1 MTQSNK
7 HFNTQAI
14 HYGYS
19 PLDSQ
24 GALVPPV
31 FQTSTFVFPTAQYG
45 ADCFAGKQKG
55 YFYSRISNPTLELLE
70 KRLAQLEN
78 GEGAVVFSSGI
89 GAITSSCW
97 SLLKPGDELI
107 ADMTLYGCTFTFFN
121 HGLAKFGI
129 KIKHVDLTNLEKL
142 KEAITEKTKLIFFET
157 PANPNMRVSDI
168 TKISEIAHQHNILV
182 MVDSTYC
189 SPYLQQPLGLGADIV
204 VHSMTKYLSG
214 HGDVTAGAIITTHAL
229 ADKIRVEGLKDM
241 TGACLSP
248 HDASLILRGIK
259 TLGIRME
266 QICQNAQRIA
276 QYLEDNPKVETIY
289 YPGLASFP
297 QYELAKRQMR
307 LAGGMIAIELKGGI
321 KAGREFLNRLNL
333 FSRAVSLGDCES
345 LAQHPATMTHATYS
359 AEERQRHGI
368 SDGLIRLSIG
378 LEDVN
383 DLIADLKQALV

>member
-1 MTQSNK
+1 MMQDNK

-45 ADCFAGKQKG
+45 ADCFAGRRKG
-55 YFYSRISNPTLELLE
+55 HFYSRISNPTLNLLE
-70 KRLAQLEN
+70 KRLAQLEG
-78 GEGAVVFSSGI
+78 GEGAVVFSSGM
-89 GAITSSCW
+89 GAITSTCW
-97 SLLKPGDELI
+97 SLLQPGDELI

-121 HGLAKFGI
+121 HGLAKFGV

-168 TKISEIAHQHNILV
+168 EKISEIAHQHNISV
-182 MVDSTYC
+182 IVDNTYC
-189 SPYLQQPLGLGADIV
+189 SPYLQQPLKVGADII

-214 HGDVTAGAIITTHAL
+214 HGDVTAGAIITTHEL

-289 YPGLASFP
+289 YPGLTSFP

-368 SDGLIRLSIG
+368 SDGLVRLSIG
-378 LEDVN
+378 LEDVD
-383 DLIADLKQALV
+383 DLIADLEQALA

>member
-1 MTQSNK
+1 MTQGNK

-45 ADCFAGKQKG
+45 ADCFAGRQKG
-55 YFYSRISNPTLELLE
+55 HFYSRISNPTLDLLE
-70 KRLAQLEN
+70 KRLAQLED
-78 GEGAVVFSSGI
+78 GEGAVVFSSGM
-89 GAITSSCW
+89 GAITSTCW
-97 SLLKPGDELI
+97 SLLQPGDELI

-129 KIKHVDLTNLEKL
+129 KIKHVDLTNLKKL
-142 KEAITEKTKLIFFET
+142 KEAITEKTKIIFFET

-168 TKISEIAHQHNILV
+168 ANISEIAHQHNILV
-182 MVDSTYC
+182 IVDSTYC
-189 SPYLQQPLGLGADIV
+189 SPYLQQPLKLGADIV

-214 HGDVTAGAIITTHAL
+214 HGDVTAGAIITTHEL
-229 ADKIRVEGLKDM
+229 TNKIRVEGLKDM

-266 QICQNAQRIA
+266 QICENAQRIA

-289 YPGLASFP
+289 YPGLTSFP

-359 AEERQRHGI
+359 VEERQRHGI
-368 SDGLIRLSIG
+368 SDGLVRLSIG
-378 LEDVN
+378 LEDVD
-383 DLIADLKQALV
+383 DLIADLEQALA

>member
-45 ADCFAGKQKG
+45 ADCFSGKQKG
-55 YFYSRISNPTLELLE
+55 HFYSRISNPTLELLE

-107 ADMTLYGCTFTFFN
+107 ADMTLYGCTFMFFN
-121 HGLAKFGI
+121 HGLAKFGV

-168 TKISEIAHQHNILV
+168 AKISEIAHQHNILV

-189 SPYLQQPLGLGADIV
+189 SPYLQQPLELGADIV

>member
-45 ADCFAGKQKG
+45 ADCFAGKEKG
-55 YFYSRISNPTLELLE
+55 HFYSRISNPTLALLE
-70 KRLAQLEN
+70 NRLAQLEN
-78 GEGAVVFSSGI
+78 GEGAIVFSSGM
-89 GAITSSCW
+89 GAITSTCW
-97 SLLKPGDELI
+97 SLLQPGDELI

-121 HGLAKFGI
+121 HGLVKFGV

-168 TKISEIAHQHNILV
+168 AKISEIAHQHNILV

-189 SPYLQQPLGLGADIV
+189 SPYLQQPLTLGADIV

-214 HGDVTAGAIITTHAL
+214 HGDVTAGAIITTHDL
-229 ADKIRVEGLKDM
+229 ANKIRVEGLKDM

-266 QICQNAQRIA
+266 QICKNAQRIA
-276 QYLEDNPKVETIY
+276 EYLADNPKVETIH

-297 QYELAKRQMR
+297 QHELAKRQMR

-321 KAGREFLNRLNL
+321 KAGRAFLNRLNL

-378 LEDVN
+378 LEDVD
-383 DLIADLKQALV
+383 DLIADLEQALA

>member
-97 SLLKPGDELI
+97 SLLHPGDELI

-121 HGLAKFGI
+121 HGLAKFGV

-168 TKISEIAHQHNILV
+168 AKISEIAHQHNILV

-259 TLGIRME
+259 TLSIRME
-266 QICQNAQRIA
+266 QICKNAQRIA
-276 QYLEDNPKVETIY
+276 EYLTDNPKVETIH

-307 LAGGMIAIELKGGI
+307 LSGGMIAIELKGGI

-378 LEDVN
+378 LEDVD
-383 DLIADLKQALV
+383 DLIADLKQALA

>member
-1 MTQSNK
+1 MTQGNK
-7 HFNTQAI
+7 HFYTQAI

-45 ADCFAGKQKG
+45 ADCFAGRQKG
-55 YFYSRISNPTLELLE
+55 HFYSRISNPTLDLLE
-70 KRLAQLEN
+70 KRLAQLED
-78 GEGAVVFSSGI
+78 GEGAVVFSSGM
-89 GAITSSCW
+89 GAITSTCW
-97 SLLKPGDELI
+97 SLLQPGDELI

-129 KIKHVDLTNLEKL
+129 KIKHVDLTNLKKL
-142 KEAITEKTKLIFFET
+142 KEAITEKTKIIFFET

-168 TKISEIAHQHNILV
+168 ANISEIAHQYNILV
-182 MVDSTYC
+182 IVDSTYC
-189 SPYLQQPLGLGADIV
+189 SPYLQQPLKLGADIV

-214 HGDVTAGAIITTHAL
+214 HGDVTAGAIITTHEL
-229 ADKIRVEGLKDM
+229 ANKIRVEGLKDM

-266 QICQNAQRIA
+266 QICENAQRIA
-276 QYLEDNPKVETIY
+276 QYLEDNPKVETLY
-289 YPGLASFP
+289 YPGLTSFP

-359 AEERQRHGI
+359 VEERQRHGI
-368 SDGLIRLSIG
+368 SDGLVRLSIG
-378 LEDVN
+378 LEDVD
-383 DLIADLKQALV
+383 DLIADLEQALA

>member
-1 MTQSNK
+1 MTQGNK

-45 ADCFAGKQKG
+45 ADCFAGRQKG
-55 YFYSRISNPTLELLE
+55 HFYSRISNPTLDLLE
-70 KRLAQLEN
+70 KRLAQLED
-78 GEGAVVFSSGI
+78 GEGAVVFSSGM
-89 GAITSSCW
+89 GAITSTCW
-97 SLLKPGDELI
+97 SLLQPGDELI

-129 KIKHVDLTNLEKL
+129 KIKHVDLTNLKKL
-142 KEAITEKTKLIFFET
+142 KEAITEKTKIIFFET

-168 TKISEIAHQHNILV
+168 ANISEIAHQYNILV
-182 MVDSTYC
+182 IVDSTYC
-189 SPYLQQPLGLGADIV
+189 SPYLQQPLKLGADIV

-214 HGDVTAGAIITTHAL
+214 HGDVTAGAIITTHEL
-229 ADKIRVEGLKDM
+229 ANKIRVEGLKDM

-266 QICQNAQRIA
+266 QICENAQRIA

-289 YPGLASFP
+289 YPGLTSFP

-359 AEERQRHGI
+359 VEERQRHGI
-368 SDGLIRLSIG
+368 SDGLVRLSIG
-378 LEDVN
+378 LEDVD
-383 DLIADLKQALV
+383 DLIADLEQALA

>member
-45 ADCFAGKQKG
+45 ADCFSGKQKG
-55 YFYSRISNPTLELLE
+55 HFYSRISNPTLELLE

-121 HGLAKFGI
+121 HGLAKFGV

-168 TKISEIAHQHNILV
+168 AKISEIAHQHNILV

-189 SPYLQQPLGLGADIV
+189 SPYLQQHLGLGADIV

>member
-1 MTQSNK
+1 MMQSNK

-45 ADCFAGKQKG
+45 ADCFSGKQKG
-55 YFYSRISNPTLELLE
+55 HFYSRISNPTLELLE

-121 HGLAKFGI
+121 HGLAKFGV

-168 TKISEIAHQHNILV
+168 AKISEIAHQHNILV

-229 ADKIRVEGLKDM
+229 TDKIRVEGLKDM

-383 DLIADLKQALV
+383 DLIADLKQALA

>member
-55 YFYSRISNPTLELLE
+55 HFYSRISNPTLELLE

-189 SPYLQQPLGLGADIV
+189 SSYLQQPLGLGADIV

-383 DLIADLKQALV
+383 DLIADLKQALA

>member
-97 SLLKPGDELI
+97 SLLQPGDELI

-121 HGLAKFGI
+121 HGLAKFGV

-168 TKISEIAHQHNILV
+168 AKISEIAHQHNILV

-189 SPYLQQPLGLGADIV
+189 SPYLQQPLKLGADIV

-259 TLGIRME
+259 TLSIRME
-266 QICQNAQRIA
+266 QICKNAQRIA
-276 QYLEDNPKVETIY
+276 EYLTDNPKVETIH
-289 YPGLASFP
+289 YPGLVSFP

-307 LAGGMIAIELKGGI
+307 LSGGMIAIELKGGI

-378 LEDVN
+378 LEDVD
-383 DLIADLKQALV
+383 DLIADLKQALA

>member
-55 YFYSRISNPTLELLE
+55 HFYSRISNPTLELLE
-70 KRLAQLEN
+70 KRLAQLEH

-97 SLLKPGDELI
+97 SLLQPGDELI

-121 HGLAKFGI
+121 HGLAKFGV

-168 TKISEIAHQHNILV
+168 AKISEIAHQHNILV

-259 TLGIRME
+259 TLSIRME
-266 QICQNAQRIA
+266 QICKNAQRIA
-276 QYLEDNPKVETIY
+276 EYLTDNPKVETIH

-307 LAGGMIAIELKGGI
+307 LSGGMIAIELKGGI

-378 LEDVN
+378 LEDVD
-383 DLIADLKQALV
+383 DLIADLKQALA

>member
-55 YFYSRISNPTLELLE
+55 HFYSRISNPTLELLE
-70 KRLAQLEN
+70 KRLAQLEH

-97 SLLKPGDELI
+97 SLLQPGDELI

-121 HGLAKFGI
+121 HGLAKFGV

-168 TKISEIAHQHNILV
+168 AKISEIAHQHNILV

-259 TLGIRME
+259 TLSIRMV
-266 QICQNAQRIA
+266 QICKNAQRIA
-276 QYLEDNPKVETIY
+276 EYLTDNPKVETIH

-307 LAGGMIAIELKGGI
+307 LSGGMIAIELKGGI

-378 LEDVN
+378 LEDVD
-383 DLIADLKQALV
+383 DLIADLKQALA

>member
-1 MTQSNK
+1 MTQGNK

-45 ADCFAGKQKG
+45 ADCFAGRQKG
-55 YFYSRISNPTLELLE
+55 HFYSRISNPTLNLLE
-70 KRLAQLEN
+70 KRLAQLED
-78 GEGAVVFSSGI
+78 GEGAVVFSSGM
-89 GAITSSCW
+89 GAITSTCW
-97 SLLKPGDELI
+97 SLLQPGDELI

-129 KIKHVDLTNLEKL
+129 KIKHVDLTNLKKL
-142 KEAITEKTKLIFFET
+142 KEAITEKTKIIFFET

-168 TKISEIAHQHNILV
+168 ANISEIAHQYNILV
-182 MVDSTYC
+182 IVDSTYC
-189 SPYLQQPLGLGADIV
+189 SPYLQQPLKLGADIV

-214 HGDVTAGAIITTHAL
+214 HGDVTAGAIITTHEL
-229 ADKIRVEGLKDM
+229 ANKIRVEGLKDM

-266 QICQNAQRIA
+266 QICENAQRIA

-289 YPGLASFP
+289 YPGLTSFP

-359 AEERQRHGI
+359 VEERQRHGI
-368 SDGLIRLSIG
+368 SDGLVRLSIG
-378 LEDVN
+378 LEDVD
-383 DLIADLKQALV
+383 DLIADLEQALA

>member
-1 MTQSNK
+1 MMQSNK

-45 ADCFAGKQKG
+45 ADCFSGKQKG
-55 YFYSRISNPTLELLE
+55 HFYSRISNPTLELLE

-121 HGLAKFGI
+121 HGLAKFGV

-168 TKISEIAHQHNILV
+168 AKISEIAHQHNILV

-289 YPGLASFP
+289 YPGLVSFP

-383 DLIADLKQALV
+383 DLIADLKQALA

>member
-45 ADCFAGKQKG
+45 ADCFSGKQKG
-55 YFYSRISNPTLELLE
+55 HFYSRISNPTLELLE

-107 ADMTLYGCTFTFFN
+107 ADMTVYGCTFTFFN
-121 HGLAKFGI
+121 HGLAKFGV

-168 TKISEIAHQHNILV
+168 AKISEIAHQHNILV

-289 YPGLASFP
+289 YPGLVSFP

-383 DLIADLKQALV
+383 DLIADLKQALA

>member
-1 MTQSNK
+1 MMQDNK

-45 ADCFAGKQKG
+45 ADCFAGRRKG
-55 YFYSRISNPTLELLE
+55 HFYSRISNPTLNLLE
-70 KRLAQLEN
+70 KRLAQLEG
-78 GEGAVVFSSGI
+78 GEGAVVFSSGM
-89 GAITSSCW
+89 GAITSTCW
-97 SLLKPGDELI
+97 SLLQPGDELI

-121 HGLAKFGI
+121 HGLAKFGV

-168 TKISEIAHQHNILV
+168 EKISEIAHQHNISV
-182 MVDSTYC
+182 IVDNTYC
-189 SPYLQQPLGLGADIV
+189 SPYLQQPLKLGADII

-214 HGDVTAGAIITTHAL
+214 HGDVTAGAIITTHEL

-289 YPGLASFP
+289 YPGLTSFP
-297 QYELAKRQMR
+297 QYELAKHQMR

-359 AEERQRHGI
+359 EEERQRHGI
-368 SDGLIRLSIG
+368 SDGLVRLSIG
-378 LEDVN
+378 LEDVD
-383 DLIADLKQALV
+383 DLIADLEQALA

>member
-55 YFYSRISNPTLELLE
+55 HFYSRISNPTLELLE

-168 TKISEIAHQHNILV
+168 TKISEIAHQYNILV

-383 DLIADLKQALV
+383 DLIADLKQALA

>member
-45 ADCFAGKQKG
+45 ADCFAGKEKG
-55 YFYSRISNPTLELLE
+55 HFYSRISNPTLALLE
-70 KRLAQLEN
+70 NRLAQLEN
-78 GEGAVVFSSGI
+78 GEGAIVFSSGM
-89 GAITSSCW
+89 GAITSTCW
-97 SLLKPGDELI
+97 SLLQPGDELI

-121 HGLAKFGI
+121 HGLVKFGV

-168 TKISEIAHQHNILV
+168 AKISEIAHQHNILV

-189 SPYLQQPLGLGADIV
+189 SPYLQQPLTLGADIV

-214 HGDVTAGAIITTHAL
+214 HGDVTAGAIITTHDL
-229 ADKIRVEGLKDM
+229 ANKIRVEGLKDM

-266 QICQNAQRIA
+266 QICKNAQRIA
-276 QYLEDNPKVETIY
+276 EYLADNPKVETIH

-297 QYELAKRQMR
+297 QHELAKRQMR
-307 LAGGMIAIELKGGI
+307 LAGGMIAIELKGSI
-321 KAGREFLNRLNL
+321 KAGRAFLNRLNL

-378 LEDVN
+378 LEDVD
-383 DLIADLKQALV
+383 DLIADLEQALA

>member
-1 MTQSNK
+1 MMQDNK

-45 ADCFAGKQKG
+45 ADCFAGRRKG
-55 YFYSRISNPTLELLE
+55 HFYSRISNPTLNLLE
-70 KRLAQLEN
+70 KRLAQLEG
-78 GEGAVVFSSGI
+78 GEGAVVFSSGM
-89 GAITSSCW
+89 GAITSTCW
-97 SLLKPGDELI
+97 SLLQPGDELI

-121 HGLAKFGI
+121 HGLAKFGV

-168 TKISEIAHQHNILV
+168 EKISEIAHQHNISV
-182 MVDSTYC
+182 IVDNTYC
-189 SPYLQQPLGLGADIV
+189 SPYLQQPLKLGADII

-214 HGDVTAGAIITTHAL
+214 HGDVTAGAIITTHEL

-289 YPGLASFP
+289 YPGLTSFP

-368 SDGLIRLSIG
+368 SDGLVRLSIG
-378 LEDVN
+378 LEDVD
-383 DLIADLKQALV
+383 DLIADLEQALA

>member
-97 SLLKPGDELI
+97 SLLQPGDELI

-121 HGLAKFGI
+121 HGLAKFGV

-168 TKISEIAHQHNILV
+168 AKISEIAHQHNILV

-189 SPYLQQPLGLGADIV
+189 SPYLQQPLKLGADIV

-259 TLGIRME
+259 TLSIRME
-266 QICQNAQRIA
+266 QICKNAQRIA
-276 QYLEDNPKVETIY
+276 EYLTDNPKVETIH
-289 YPGLASFP
+289 YPGLVSFP

-307 LAGGMIAIELKGGI
+307 LSGGMIAIELKGGI
-321 KAGREFLNRLNL
+321 KVGREFLNRLNL

-378 LEDVN
+378 LEDVD
-383 DLIADLKQALV
+383 DLIADLKQALA

>member
-55 YFYSRISNPTLELLE
+55 HFYSRISNPTLELLE
-70 KRLAQLEN
+70 KRLAQLEH

-97 SLLKPGDELI
+97 SLLQPGDELI

-121 HGLAKFGI
+121 HGLAKFGV

-168 TKISEIAHQHNILV
+168 AKISEIAHQHNILV

-266 QICQNAQRIA
+266 QICKNAQRIA
-276 QYLEDNPKVETIY
+276 EYLTDNPKVETIH

-307 LAGGMIAIELKGGI
+307 LSGGMIAIELKGGI

-345 LAQHPATMTHATYS
+345 LAQHPATMTHVTYS

-378 LEDVN
+378 LEDVD
-383 DLIADLKQALV
+383 DLIADLKQALA

>member
-1 MTQSNK
+1 M
-7 HFNTQAI
+7 
-14 HYGYS
+14 
-19 PLDSQ
+19 
-24 GALVPPV
+24 PPV

-45 ADCFAGKQKG
+45 ADCFAGRQKG
-55 YFYSRISNPTLELLE
+55 HFYSRISNPTLDLLE

-78 GEGAVVFSSGI
+78 GEAAVVFSSGM
-89 GAITSSCW
+89 GAITSTCW
-97 SLLKPGDELI
+97 SLLQPGDELI
-107 ADMTLYGCTFTFFN
+107 ADMTLYGCTFSFFN

-129 KIKHVDLTNLEKL
+129 KIKHVDLTNLENL
-142 KEAITEKTKLIFFET
+142 KGAMTEKTKLIFFET

-168 TKISEIAHQHNILV
+168 TKISKIAHQHSILV

-189 SPYLQQPLGLGADIV
+189 SPYLQKPLELGADIV

-214 HGDVTAGAIITTHAL
+214 HGDVTAGAIITKYAL

-266 QICQNAQRIA
+266 LICQNAQRIA
-276 QYLEDNPKVETIY
+276 QYLEEHPKVETIH

-321 KAGREFLNRLNL
+321 KGGRAFLNRLNL

-368 SDGLIRLSIG
+368 SDGLVRLSIG
-378 LEDVN
+378 LEDVD
-383 DLIADLKQALV
+383 DLIADLEQALA

>member
-55 YFYSRISNPTLELLE
+55 HFYSRISNPTLELLE

-168 TKISEIAHQHNILV
+168 AKISEIAHQHNILV

-229 ADKIRVEGLKDM
+229 ADKIRAEGLKDM

-383 DLIADLKQALV
+383 DLIADLKQALA

>member
-55 YFYSRISNPTLELLE
+55 HFYSRISNPTLELLE

-266 QICQNAQRIA
+266 QICQNTQRIA

-383 DLIADLKQALV
+383 DLIADLKQALA

>member
-1 MTQSNK
+1 MTQGNK

-45 ADCFAGKQKG
+45 ADCFAGRQKG
-55 YFYSRISNPTLELLE
+55 HFYSRISNPTLDLLE
-70 KRLAQLEN
+70 KRLAQLED
-78 GEGAVVFSSGI
+78 GEGAVVFSSGM
-89 GAITSSCW
+89 GAITSTCW
-97 SLLKPGDELI
+97 SLLQPGDELI

-129 KIKHVDLTNLEKL
+129 KIKHVDLTNLKKL
-142 KEAITEKTKLIFFET
+142 KEAITEKTKIIFFET

-168 TKISEIAHQHNILV
+168 ANISEIAHQYNILV
-182 MVDSTYC
+182 IVDSTYC
-189 SPYLQQPLGLGADIV
+189 SPYLQQPLKLGADIV

-214 HGDVTAGAIITTHAL
+214 HGDVTAGAIITTHEL
-229 ADKIRVEGLKDM
+229 ANKIRVEGLKDM

-266 QICQNAQRIA
+266 QICENAQRIA

-289 YPGLASFP
+289 YPGLTSFP

-321 KAGREFLNRLNL
+321 KEGREFLNRLNL

-359 AEERQRHGI
+359 VEERQRHGI
-368 SDGLIRLSIG
+368 SDGLVRLSIG
-378 LEDVN
+378 LEDVD
-383 DLIADLKQALV
+383 DLIADLEQALA

>member
-55 YFYSRISNPTLELLE
+55 HFYSRISNPTLDLLE
-70 KRLAQLEN
+70 KRLAQLEK
-78 GEGAVVFSSGI
+78 GEAAIVFSSGI

-121 HGLAKFGI
+121 HGLAKFGV

-168 TKISEIAHQHNILV
+168 AKISEIAHQNDVLV

-189 SPYLQQPLGLGADIV
+189 SPYLQQPLDLGADIV

-214 HGDVTAGAIITTHAL
+214 HGDVTAGAIVTTYEL

-276 QYLEDNPKVETIY
+276 QYLEDNPKVEAIY

-378 LEDVN
+378 LEDVE
-383 DLIADLKQALV
+383 DLIADLKQALA

>member
-1 MTQSNK
+1 MTQGNK

-45 ADCFAGKQKG
+45 ADCFAGRQKG
-55 YFYSRISNPTLELLE
+55 HFYSRISNPTLNLLE
-70 KRLAQLEN
+70 KRLAQLED
-78 GEGAVVFSSGI
+78 GEGAVVFSSGM
-89 GAITSSCW
+89 GAITSTCW
-97 SLLKPGDELI
+97 SLLQPGDELI

-129 KIKHVDLTNLEKL
+129 KIKHVDLTNLKKL
-142 KEAITEKTKLIFFET
+142 KEAITEKTKIIFFET

-168 TKISEIAHQHNILV
+168 ANISEIAHQYNILV
-182 MVDSTYC
+182 IVDSTYC
-189 SPYLQQPLGLGADIV
+189 SPYLQQPLKLGADIV

-214 HGDVTAGAIITTHAL
+214 HGDVTAGAIITTHEL
-229 ADKIRVEGLKDM
+229 ANKIRVEGLKDM

-266 QICQNAQRIA
+266 QICENAQRIA

-289 YPGLASFP
+289 YPGLTSFP

-307 LAGGMIAIELKGGI
+307 LARGMIAIELKGGI

-359 AEERQRHGI
+359 VEERQRHGI
-368 SDGLIRLSIG
+368 SDGLVRLSIG
-378 LEDVN
+378 LEDVD
-383 DLIADLKQALV
+383 DLIADLEQALA

>member
-55 YFYSRISNPTLELLE
+55 HFYSRISNPTLELLE

-157 PANPNMRVSDI
+157 PANPNMRVSNI

-289 YPGLASFP
+289 YPGLTSFP

-383 DLIADLKQALV
+383 DLIADLKQALA

>member
-45 ADCFAGKQKG
+45 ADCFSGKQKG
-55 YFYSRISNPTLELLE
+55 HFYSRISNPTLELLE

-107 ADMTLYGCTFTFFN
+107 ADMTVYGCTFTFFN
-121 HGLAKFGI
+121 HGLAKFGV

-168 TKISEIAHQHNILV
+168 AKISEIAHQHNILV

-214 HGDVTAGAIITTHAL
+214 HGDVTAGAIITTHVL

-289 YPGLASFP
+289 YPGLVSFP

-383 DLIADLKQALV
+383 DLIADLKQALA

>member
-1 MTQSNK
+1 MMQDNK

-45 ADCFAGKQKG
+45 ADCFAGRRKG
-55 YFYSRISNPTLELLE
+55 HFYSRISNPTLNLLE
-70 KRLAQLEN
+70 KRLAQLEG
-78 GEGAVVFSSGI
+78 GEGAVVFSSGM
-89 GAITSSCW
+89 GAITSTCW
-97 SLLKPGDELI
+97 SLLQPGDELI
-107 ADMTLYGCTFTFFN
+107 ADMMLYGCTFTFFN
-121 HGLAKFGI
+121 HGLAKFGV

-157 PANPNMRVSDI
+157 PANPNMRISDI
-168 TKISEIAHQHNILV
+168 EKISEIAHQHNISV
-182 MVDSTYC
+182 IVDNTYC
-189 SPYLQQPLGLGADIV
+189 SPYLQQPLKLGADII

-214 HGDVTAGAIITTHAL
+214 HGDVTAGAIITTHEL

-266 QICQNAQRIA
+266 QICQNTQRIA

-289 YPGLASFP
+289 YPGLTSFP

-368 SDGLIRLSIG
+368 SDGLVRLSIG
-378 LEDVN
+378 LEDVD
-383 DLIADLKQALV
+383 DLIADLEQALD